1 MARNQPILN
10 FLPYIFSLLSFV
22 LVLLI
27 LLPGTNNSLSS
38 LYYLKTDTSSL
49 SVPAKLSSSTFL
61 ADLSA
66 VSGADLTG
74 SPATASSLGLAD
86 SYNLLLL
93 TSCAHFAGGDVAC
106 EKPRVGFGFDPA
118 SNLKLDSTSLQ
129 GTFPPALLSALSSYH
144 RISGFLG
151 GAYIVS
157 AVLVALSPIAGFLAA
172 RSRAAGLAAAVLS
185 SLASILLFGAAVAAV
200 VVFRGLNTQINSA
213 FASSGILSEVGVA
226 PVALGFVAFVF
237 TLLTAVIF
245 SIRARNGGS
254 VSPRGRVIARNIGG
268 TEYDAKGGPP
278 GGPDQVGGDGPKPG
292 LWKRIPTWSKHQYVQ
307 VEKQPALLKT
317 NTMGARSLEAVVV
330 TSPAGTRT
338 RADGDEDDWAASV
351 EDEFDSGVTGGG
363 GARAQQQKGIPMLS
377 LGGNKRERDVNT
389 AYEPYSSG
397 ARGDV

>member
-27 LLPGTNNSLSS
+27 LLPGTNNALSS

-93 TSCAHFAGGDVAC
+93 TSCAHFAGSGNVVVC

-129 GTFPPALLSALSSYH
+129 GTFPPALLTALSSYH

-172 RSRAAGLAAAVLS
+172 RSRAAGVAAAVLS

-213 FASSGILSEVGVA
+213 FGASGIRSEVGVA

-245 SIRARNGGS
+245 SIRARNGGP

-268 TEYDAKGGPP
+268 TEYDAKAAP
-278 GGPDQVGGDGPKPG
+278 GGPESGPKPG
-292 LWKRIPTWSKHQYVQ
+292 MWKRIPTWSKHQYVQ

-317 NTMGARSLEAVVV
+317 DTMGARSLEAVVV

-338 RADGDEDDWAASV
+338 RADGPDEDDWAASV

-363 GARAQQQKGIPMLS
+363 GAHAQQQKGIPMLS

-397 ARGDV
+397 ARGDI